1 MPAYAHSTRSIAA
14 LLISSFCASAATMAG
29 ETALGKQ
36 VFDVT
41 GRELDLGWLGLLEF
55 APAFVLVLV
64 AGSVADRFDRRYV
77 VAVAASAEAVVA
89 LGLAAYAHAGH
100 HAVSPIFELVLVLG
114 IARAFISPAERALP
128 SDIVPPERLPWLIA
142 RSSGTFQV
150 AIIVG
155 PVVGGVLYA
164 IAPAASYIAMAS
176 LLVVAAISIFAVDV
190 PRPFRSTVAQAEQA
204 EPAGNVAAAALTV
217 EHDDTTT
224 HGDDDGDGD
233 GDGKAAAFE
242 GVRFIRS
249 HSIVLGAMALD
260 LFAVLFGG
268 AVALLPAIAETRLGA
283 GAIGLGLLRAAYGVG
298 AAAVTAWLAFRPVRR
313 RVGRTLLIAVAIF
326 GVATIVLG
334 ITHSYFVAF
343 ASLAV
348 LAGADSISVF
358 IRATLVPLATPF
370 RLRGRVLAVENVFIG
385 GSNEL
390 GAFESGVAGQILGP
404 GPAVVLGGVATIV
417 IAASWTQL
425 FPDLRRV
432 DQFPEPTD

>member
-1 MPAYAHSTRSIAA
+1 

-36 VFDVT
+36 VFDIT

-77 VAVAASAEAVVA
+77 VAVAASAEAMVA

-100 HAVSPIFELVLVLG
+100 HAVAPIFELVLVLG
-114 IARAFISPAERALP
+114 IARAFVSPAERALP
-128 SDIVPPERLPWLIA
+128 ADIVPPERLPWLIA

-164 IAPAASYIAMAS
+164 IAPAASFIAMAV
-176 LLVVAAISIFAVDV
+176 LLAVAAISIFAVDA
-190 PRPFRSTVAQAEQA
+190 PQPYRSTLTQAEQA

-217 EHDDTTT
+217 EHDADET
-224 HGDDDGDGD
+224 D
-233 GDGKAAAFE
+233 DGKAGALE

-283 GAIGLGLLRAAYGVG
+283 GAVGLGLLRAAYGIG
-298 AAAVTAWLAFRPVRR
+298 AALVTACLAFRPVRR
-313 RVGRTLLIAVAIF
+313 RVGRTLLIAVTIF
-326 GVATIVLG
+326 GAATIVLG
-334 ITHSYFVAF
+334 ITHEYFVAF
-343 ASLAV
+343 AALAV
-348 LAGADSISVF
+348 LAGADSVSVF

-425 FPDLRRV
+425 FPDLRRI
-432 DQFPEPTD
+432 DSFPEPND